1 MARLTDAQWALLRT
15 QWQDSPFAGFHWL
28 TEAGGGPWR
37 ISREGIRRRARAE
50 GWAKR
55 DACPVP
61 GAGPR
66 SVDQLACPGS
76 PPGAGPGE
84 GLFDCPFDAAEV
96 GAEDVRPL
104 RDAVLLQHRRDWL
117 QVRRLASAAVA
128 GGATDAVRRAKLA
141 AELVRA
147 IQEAEERVWELDAER
162 IDFEAMSVEE
172 LERCIARG
180 RRAR

>member
-1 MARLTDAQWALLRT
+1 MARLTEAQWALLRT
-15 QWQDSPFAGFHWL
+15 QWQASPLAGFHWL

-50 GWAKR
+50 GWAKC
-55 DACPVP
+55 DAGPAP

-66 SVDQLACPGS
+66 SDLDQLAC
-76 PPGAGPGE
+76 AGGRPGE
-84 GLFDCPFDAAEV
+84 GPFDCPFDVAEV

-117 QVRRLASAAVA
+117 QVRRLASAAVT
-128 GGATDAVRRAKLA
+128 GGIDAVRRVKLA
-141 AELVRA
+141 AELLRA

-162 IDFEAMSVEE
+162 IDFEAMSEEE

>member
-1 MARLTDAQWALLRT
+1 MGAPPHAVAGLAARRVPLADRSRRW
-15 QWQDSPFAGFHWL
+15 
-28 TEAGGGPWR
+28 GPWR

-55 DACPVP
+55 HAGPAP
-61 GAGPR
+61 GAGAGND
-66 SVDQLACPGS
+66 VDQLACPGGGL
-76 PPGAGPGE
+76 GAGPGG
-84 GLFDCPFDAAEV
+84 GLFDCHYAAAEV

-117 QVRRLASAAVA
+117 QVRRLVSAAVA
-128 GGATDAVRRAKLA
+128 GGGTDAVRRAKLA

-147 IQEAEERVWELDAER
+147 IQEAEERVWGLDAER
-162 IDFEAMSVEE
+162 IDFEAMSEEE

>member
-1 MARLTDAQWALLRT
+1 MARLTEAQWALLRT
-15 QWQDSPFAGFHWL
+15 QWQASPLAGFHWL

-55 DACPVP
+55 HAGPAP
-61 GAGPR
+61 GAGND
-66 SVDQLACPGS
+66 VDQLACPGGGL
-76 PPGAGPGE
+76 GAGPCE

-96 GAEDVRPL
+96 GAEDIRLL

-117 QVRRLASAAVA
+117 QVRRLASAAVT
-128 GGATDAVRRAKLA
+128 GGTDAVRRVKLA
-141 AELVRA
+141 AELLRA

-162 IDFEAMSVEE
+162 IDFEAMSEEE

>member
-1 MARLTDAQWALLRT
+1 MARLTEAQWALLRT
-15 QWQDSPFAGFHWL
+15 QWQASPLAGFHWL

-55 DACPVP
+55 HAGPAP
-61 GAGPR
+61 GAGND
-66 SVDQLACPGS
+66 VDQLACPGGGL
-76 PPGAGPGE
+76 GAGPGG
-84 GLFDCPFDAAEV
+84 GLFDCPFAAAEV

-117 QVRRLASAAVA
+117 QVRRLVSAAVA
-128 GGATDAVRRAKLA
+128 GGGTDAVRRAKLA

-147 IQEAEERVWELDAER
+147 IQEAEERVWGLDAER